1 MSTRREFI
9 TLLGSA
15 VAWPMATRAQQAVPV
30 IGFLHSASPGPY
42 AHLTAAFRQGLK
54 ELGYVEGQNL
64 LIEYCWAEGQFD
76 RLPALA
82 ADLVQHM
89 VSVIAAL
96 GGSASPLAAQRITS
110 TIPIVFSSG
119 EVDPIKSG
127 LVASLNHPGGNVT
140 GVSPMTG
147 ALVAKRMELL
157 HGLVPKATV
166 IGYLANPNNPLIE
179 TTRSEVHG
187 AAGMLGLQLAAV
199 EAGTEREIDRA
210 FTDLAKEGVGALF
223 VGGDPFFF
231 AQRNQIVRLAAR
243 YALPAS
249 YYTREFVAVG
259 GLMSYVASF
268 ADAYRQAGN
277 YVGRILKG
285 ERPADLP
292 VVQSIKFELVINLKT
307 AKALGLEIPDRL
319 LALADEVIE

>member
-1 MSTRREFI
+1 MKRREFI

-15 VAWPMATRAQQAVPV
+15 VAWPMATRAQQAVSV

-64 LIEYCWAEGQFD
+64 LIEYRWAEGQFD

-127 LVASLNHPGGNVT
+127 LVASP
-140 GVSPMTG
+140 
-147 ALVAKRMELL
+147 
-157 HGLVPKATV
+157 
-166 IGYLANPNNPLIE
+166 PLP
-179 TTRSEVHG
+179 S
-187 AAGMLGLQLAAV
+187 
-199 EAGTEREIDRA
+199 
-210 FTDLAKEGVGALF
+210 
-223 VGGDPFFF
+223 
-231 AQRNQIVRLAAR
+231 
-243 YALPAS
+243 
-249 YYTREFVAVG
+249 
-259 GLMSYVASF
+259 
-268 ADAYRQAGN
+268 
-277 YVGRILKG
+277 
-285 ERPADLP
+285 
-292 VVQSIKFELVINLKT
+292 
-307 AKALGLEIPDRL
+307 
-319 LALADEVIE
+319 